1 MTTDQFRARIRR
13 HTNTTV
19 NDYSDADL
27 IADLNGELS
36 SIQIDILRDRGVL
49 EFDDTNFSDLPIAT
63 VPVTAGVDTYKI
75 VNDETGNKV
84 ITIHKVAYLKDG
96 KYVDVPRVRPAE
108 GSQADL
114 VSSGTGYPR
123 AYYEVGNSIVL
134 VATPGVSFTMKVWF
148 DREMSFLT
156 TSDTTKVPGVPSA
169 YHPLAALRSSLRY
182 DNLSDTRYARI
193 TAEIAREEMRLQQ
206 YEQNRREDEQTVMG
220 VEVIS
225 DQ

>member
-49 EFDDTNFSDLPIAT
+49 EFDDTNFSDVPIGTFA
-63 VPVTAGVDTYKI
+63 VSASGFCKI
-75 VNDETGNKV
+75 VDDGSANKV
-84 ITIHKVAYLKDG
+84 ITIHKVAYLVG
-96 KYVDVPRVRPAE
+96 SVYVDVPRMLPAE
-108 GSQADL
+108 GSQEIL
-114 VSSGTGYPR
+114 TQTGTLRQPMG
-123 AYYEVGNSIVL
+123 YYELGNTL
-134 VATPGVSFTMKVWF
+134 VFPGISGGTAKVWF

-156 TSDTTKVPGVPSA
+156 TADTIKAPGIPSA

-193 TAEIAREEMRLQQ
+193 TNEIAREEMRLQQ
-206 YEQNRREDEQTVMG
+206 FEQNRRDDEQTVMQ
-220 VEVIS
+220 VEVIG
-225 DQ
+225 DL